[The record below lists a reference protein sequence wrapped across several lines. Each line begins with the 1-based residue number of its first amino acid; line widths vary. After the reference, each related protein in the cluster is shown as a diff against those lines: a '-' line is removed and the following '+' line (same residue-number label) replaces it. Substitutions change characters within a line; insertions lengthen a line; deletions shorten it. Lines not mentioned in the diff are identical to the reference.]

1 MLRAIFNIVLQ
12 NANLLQGMLG
22 RKKKSYLARQKKDIH
37 TPIDIWQQQHYE
49 AELMDF
55 MLIKQHTE
63 TESYRR
69 RVELL
74 MSAAR
79 KERNK

>member
-1 MLRAIFNIVLQ
+1 
-12 NANLLQGMLG
+12 
-22 RKKKSYLARQKKDIH
+22 
-37 TPIDIWQQQHYE
+37 
-49 AELMDF
+49 MDF

-79 KERNK
+79 EERNK